1 MQINLIIGRGHHVA
15 LSTIN
20 DSATGGILRMGYI
33 KGRKARDIA
42 KTAVELL
49 DNSAP
54 FIPTMTTDN

>member
-1 MQINLIIGRGHHVA
+1 MQIDLIIGRGHHVA

-49 DNSAP
+49 EN
-54 FIPTMTTDN
+54 

>member
-1 MQINLIIGRGHHVA
+1 MQINLIIGRGHRMA
-15 LSTIN
+15 LFTKN
-20 DSATGGILRMGYI
+20 NSATGGILRKGYI
-33 KGRKARDIA
+33 KGREARDIA